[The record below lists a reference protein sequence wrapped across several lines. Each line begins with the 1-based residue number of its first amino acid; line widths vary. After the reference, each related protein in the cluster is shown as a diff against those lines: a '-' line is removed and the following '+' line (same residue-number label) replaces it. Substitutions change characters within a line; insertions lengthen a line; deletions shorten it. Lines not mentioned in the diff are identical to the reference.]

1 MRLAVVLAVCTVL
14 SVPAFAQTADGKAE
28 VSGKTGDALAKVA
41 AAGGVKTRADM
52 RAILGAVIEGGAEP
66 AEQDLLAELASG
78 AAFSAKASGRDIT
91 VPAVSP
97 DLKWV
102 PQTLLTPPNLHTLW
116 CVTGQPTEAFI
127 EMSRWTPA
135 TYQRIYTFIGNQM
148 DDAWKQSN
156 LTNAY
161 SPYVQALA
169 CEWNAL
175 KTLPAD
181 PEMRTAAYDVLTTG
195 VAYAIDKARREGRE
209 APQAFLYQWTL
220 DPGTKQSF
228 INGAQWVPTP
238 APQ

>member
-1 MRLAVVLAVCTVL
+1 MRLVAVLAVCTVL
-14 SVPAFAQTADGKAE
+14 SVPAFAQTADGKAD
-28 VSGKTGDALAKVA
+28 VSGKTRDALAKVA
-41 AAGGVKTRADM
+41 ASGGVKTRVDM
-52 RAILGAVIEGGAEP
+52 RAILGAVLEDGVEP
-66 AEQDLLAELASG
+66 TERDLLTELASG
-78 AAFSAKASGRDIT
+78 AAFSAKMSGRDVAMAA
-91 VPAVSP
+91 VPQDV
-97 DLKWV
+97 KWV

-116 CVTGQPTEAFI
+116 CVNGQPTETFI
-127 EMSRWTPA
+127 EMSRWSPA

-148 DDAWKQSN
+148 DDAWKQST

-181 PEMRTAAYDVLTTG
+181 PETRTAAYDVLTTG
-195 VAYAIDKARREGRE
+195 VAYAIDKAKREGRE